1 MIDSRR
7 NNDVW
12 QACLNRI
19 KEQTSQEE
27 FSKWFA
33 PIIPLEFDGTNLR
46 LKVPNESYVTHI
58 EKNYLKFFSQ
68 IIYQIY
74 GQQTR
79 LFYAVPSVEEKM
91 PVSAT
96 ADTTAISQ
104 FNTRTDTANIKNPFV
119 IPGLKKITIDPQ
131 LNPNYTFA
139 THIEGECN
147 RLARS
152 AGMTVA
158 LTPGSSPFN
167 PLYIYGNSG
176 LGKTHIVQAIGH
188 EVRQRHPELQVLY
201 VSMNKFQAQFQTAY
215 KNGEIPDFIHFYQM
229 IRS

>member
-79 LFYAVPSVEEKM
+79 LFYAVPSVEEKT
-91 PVSAT
+91 PRPYRSSTLAQIRPT
-96 ADTTAISQ
+96 S
-104 FNTRTDTANIKNPFV
+104 RTP
-119 IPGLKKITIDPQ
+119 
-131 LNPNYTFA
+131 
-139 THIEGECN
+139 
-147 RLARS
+147 
-152 AGMTVA
+152 
-158 LTPGSSPFN
+158 SSYP
-167 PLYIYGNSG
+167 
-176 LGKTHIVQAIGH
+176 A
-188 EVRQRHPELQVLY
+188 
-201 VSMNKFQAQFQTAY
+201 
-215 KNGEIPDFIHFYQM
+215 
-229 IRS
+229 